1 MNVALCDDDIIF
13 LENLKNKLS
22 QYNCS
27 IFSFSSAEK
36 LLSSS
41 ICFDIAFLDIELDN
55 NISGFQIVKAL
66 RNNNKKCIISFLLTT
81 TNMLSKVMNIN
92 HLDIF

>member
-41 ICFDIAFLDIELDN
+41 ICFDIAFLDI
-55 NISGFQIVKAL
+55 
-66 RNNNKKCIISFLLTT
+66 II
-81 TNMLSKVMNIN
+81 
-92 HLDIF
+92 